1 MAIQDPHEIGMEKR
15 LLLAMVLS
23 MAILFLVPY
32 LYRKP
37 APLPP
42 AEPVVVAQEPAAP
55 AAVSREL
62 PQGVPG
68 TEEVLPATLVARQ
81 IIEVENEDLVLRWS
95 NVGVVLQ
102 SAQLITK
109 ADEVGS
115 QLKYKYRTEDGLPLE
130 MIPQQ
135 LPEPMK
141 HTFGI
146 RTGDEEW
153 DKRLMG
159 AVYEVMGVTGGRV
172 QAPAEITFHYRDALI
187 EVSRTIRVPAEG
199 YLVDMETDVRVQGL
213 PVPFSVLLGPGIGE
227 ISSTTDK
234 DFAEPK
240 AAYFLNGAV
249 QRHTAEELEEAPA
262 QLAAGVRWVALDSK
276 YFTYLLLSPD
286 RIRGGT
292 IAYSGFAAETPDGE
306 PLEVAL
312 LRAEVEMEAGA
323 RYSAFLGPKAYQLLQ
338 ATDVTLSQ
346 LIDYGWFAFLVR
358 PLLVSLNFLY
368 LYLHNYGWAIIVLT
382 FGINLVLFPVRYKQM
397 ASMKKMS
404 ELQPQIKA
412 IQDRFKRMKRTDP
425 RQAKKNEEVM
435 ALYKKHGVNP
445 LGGCLPLVIQ
455 MPFLFAFYRMLYS
468 SMELRGAPFIGW
480 IQDLSRHDPYYVTPI
495 LMGISMVVQQKM
507 TPAAG
512 DPTQRKMM
520 MVLPIVFTFF
530 FLNFSSG
537 LVLYFLFSN
546 LFGMMFQFFT
556 QKWQREA
563 SEAPTKKPAKKK

>member
-1 MAIQDPHEIGMEKR
+1 MAIQDPPEMGMEKR

-32 LYRKP
+32 FTGAPPPLP
-37 APLPP
+37 AP
-42 AEPVVVAQEPAAP
+42 EPAVEVEELAP
-55 AAVSREL
+55 PAVSREL
-62 PQGVPG
+62 PQEIPAI
-68 TEEVLPATLVARQ
+68 EEAEPATLVARQ
-81 IIEVENEDLVLRWS
+81 IIEVVNQDLVLRWS
-95 NVGVVLQ
+95 NAGVVLQ
-102 SAQLITK
+102 SAQLRN
-109 ADEVGS
+109 
-115 QLKYKYRTEDGLPLE
+115 YRTTDDQLLE

-135 LPEPMK
+135 LPEPMRQA
-141 HTFGI
+141 FGI

-153 DKRLMG
+153 DRRLMG
-159 AVYEVMGVTGGRV
+159 AVYEVTGVAGVRV
-172 QAPAEITFHYRDALI
+172 QAPAEITFHYRDSLI
-187 EVSRTIRVPAEG
+187 EVSRTIRIPAEG
-199 YLVDMETDVRVQGL
+199 YVVDMETDVRVQGRS
-213 PVPFSVLLGPGIGE
+213 VPFSVLLGPGIGE
-227 ISSTTDK
+227 VSSTTDQ
-234 DFAEPK
+234 DFADPK
-240 AAYFLNGAV
+240 AAYFSNGAV
-249 QRHTAEELEEAPA
+249 QRYTAEEVEEAPA
-262 QLAAGVRWVALDSK
+262 QLAAGARWVALDSK
-276 YFTYLLLSPD
+276 FFTYLLLSPD

-292 IAYSGFAAETPDGE
+292 ITHSDFVEETPDGE
-306 PLEVAL
+306 GLERAL

-323 RYSAFLGPKAYQLLQ
+323 SYSAFLGPKSYQVLQ
-338 ATDVTLSQ
+338 ATDPTLSQ

-358 PLLVSLNFLY
+358 PLLLSLNFFYRY
-368 LYLHNYGWAIIVLT
+368 LGNYGWAIIVLT
-382 FGINLVLFPVRYKQM
+382 FGINLVLAPVRYKQT

-404 ELQPQIKA
+404 VLQPQIKA
-412 IQDRFKRMKRTDP
+412 IQDRYKRMKRTDP

-435 ALYKKHGVNP
+435 ALYKEHGVNP

-546 LFGMMFQFFT
+546 LFGMMFQFLT
-556 QKWQREA
+556 QRWQEA
-563 SEAPTKKPAKKK
+563 TAEAPAKKPSKKKRQTD

>member
-1 MAIQDPHEIGMEKR
+1 MAFQDPPEMGMEKR

-32 LYRKP
+32 FTGAPPPLTAPEP
-37 APLPP
+37 AVEVEELAPP
-42 AEPVVVAQEPAAP
+42 AI
-55 AAVSREL
+55 SREL
-62 PQGVPG
+62 PRELPES
-68 TEEVLPATLVARQ
+68 EEAEPATLVARQ
-81 IIEVENEDLVLRWS
+81 IIEVTNRDLVLRWS
-95 NVGVVLQ
+95 NAGVVLQ
-102 SAQLITK
+102 SAQLRN
-109 ADEVGS
+109 
-115 QLKYKYRTEDGLPLE
+115 YRTADDRLLE

-135 LPEPMK
+135 LPEPMSQA
-141 HTFGI
+141 FGI

-153 DKRLMG
+153 DRRLMG
-159 AVYEVMGVTGGRV
+159 AVYEVSGVAGGRV
-172 QAPAEITFHYRDALI
+172 QAPAEISFHYRDSLI
-187 EVSRTIRVPAEG
+187 EVSRTIRVPADG
-199 YLVDMETDVRVQGL
+199 YVVDMETDVRVQGRS
-213 PVPFSVLLGPGIGE
+213 VPFSVLLGPGIGE
-227 ISSTTDK
+227 ISSTADQ
-234 DFAEPK
+234 DFAEHK

-249 QRHTAEELEEAPA
+249 QRSTAEEVEEAPA
-262 QLAAGVRWVALDSK
+262 PIAAGVRWVALDSK
-276 YFTYLLLSPD
+276 FFTYLLLSPD

-292 IAYSGFAAETPDGE
+292 IAYSGFVEEIPDGE
-306 PLEVAL
+306 GQERAL

-323 RYSAFLGPKAYQLLQ
+323 RYSAFLGPKSYEVLQ
-338 ATDVTLSQ
+338 ATDPTLSE
-346 LIDYGWFAFLVR
+346 LIDYGWFAFLVK
-358 PLLVSLNFLY
+358 PLLLSLNFLY
-368 LYLHNYGWAIIVLT
+368 GYLHNYGWAIIALT
-382 FGINLVLFPVRYKQM
+382 FGINLVLAPVRYKQT

-404 ELQPQIKA
+404 VLQPQIKA
-412 IQDRFKRMKRTDP
+412 IQDRYKRMKRTDP

-435 ALYKKHGVNP
+435 ALYKEHGVNP

-468 SMELRGAPFIGW
+468 SMELRGAPFSGW

-546 LFGMMFQFFT
+546 LFGMMFQFLT
-556 QKWQREA
+556 QRWQEA
-563 SEAPTKKPAKKK
+563 TAEAPAEKPSKKK

>member
-1 MAIQDPHEIGMEKR
+1 MAIQDPHEMGMEKR

-23 MAILFLVPY
+23 MAVLFLVPY
-32 LYRKP
+32 FYREA

-42 AEPVVVAQEPAAP
+42 AEPVVEAQESTPPA
-55 AAVSREL
+55 REL
-62 PQGVPG
+62 PERVPE
-68 TEEVLPATLVARQ
+68 TEEAVPATLVARQ
-81 IIEVENEDLVLRWS
+81 MIEVANEDLVLRWS
-95 NVGVVLQ
+95 NRGVVLQ

-109 ADEVGS
+109 TGNEES
-115 QLKYKYRTEDGLPLE
+115 QLKYRTVDDLPLE

-135 LPEPMK
+135 LPESRRQ
-141 HTFGI
+141 TFGI

-153 DKRLMG
+153 DKRLRE
-159 AVYEVMGVTGGRV
+159 AVYEVGGVTGGRV

-187 EVSRTIRVPAEG
+187 EVNRTIRVPAEG
-199 YLVDMETDVRVQGL
+199 YLVDMETDVRVQGQ
-213 PVPFSVLLGPGIGE
+213 PVPFSVILGPGIGE
-227 ISSTTDK
+227 ISSTANE

-240 AAYFLNGAV
+240 AAYFLDGAV
-249 QRHTAEELEEAPA
+249 QRHTAEELEEEPVR
-262 QLAAGVRWVALDSK
+262 LASGVRWVALDSK

-292 IAYSGFAAETPDGE
+292 IAYSAFSEESPDGE
-306 PLEVAL
+306 RLEAAL
-312 LRAEVEMEAGA
+312 MRAEVEMEAGA
-323 RYSAFLGPKAYQLLQ
+323 HYSVFLGPKAYQVLE
-338 ATDVTLSQ
+338 AADTTLSQ
-346 LIDYGWFAFLVR
+346 LIDYGWFAFLVK
-358 PLLVSLNFLY
+358 PLLFSLNFLY
-368 LYLHNYGWAIIVLT
+368 RYLHNYGWAIIVLT
-382 FGINLVLFPVRYKQM
+382 FGINLVLAPVRYKQT

-404 ELQPQIKA
+404 ELQPQMKA
-412 IQDRFKRMKRTDP
+412 IQDRYKRMKRTDP

-512 DPTQRKMM
+512 DATQRKMM

-537 LVLYFLFSN
+537 LVVYFLFSN
-546 LFGMMFQFFT
+546 LFGMMFQFLT
-556 QKWQREA
+556 QRWQQAAAEA
-563 SEAPTKKPAKKK
+563 PKKKPTKKK

>member
-1 MAIQDPHEIGMEKR
+1 MAIQDPSEMGMEKR

-32 LYRKP
+32 FTRAP
-37 APLPP
+37 APVPPP
-42 AEPVVVAQEPAAP
+42 APVVEAEEPAAL
-55 AAVSREL
+55 AVRREP
-62 PQGVPG
+62 PQRIPE
-68 TEEVLPATLVARQ
+68 TEEGEPATFSSRQ
-81 IIEVENEDLVLRWS
+81 IIEVANQDLVLRWS

-102 SAQLITK
+102 SAQLK
-109 ADEVGS
+109 N
-115 QLKYKYRTEDGLPLE
+115 YRTVDDLPLE
-130 MIPQQ
+130 LIPQQ
-135 LPEPMK
+135 LPESMRQ
-141 HTFGI
+141 TFGI

-153 DKRLMG
+153 DKRLQG
-159 AVYEVMGVTGGRV
+159 AVYEVTGVAGGRV
-172 QAPAEITFHYRDALI
+172 QAPAEITFHYRDSLI
-187 EVSRTIRVPAEG
+187 EVSRTIRIPAEG
-199 YLVDMETDVRVQGL
+199 YLVDMETDVRVQGRS
-213 PVPFSVLLGPGIGE
+213 VPFSVLLGPGIGE
-227 ISSTTDK
+227 ISSTTE

-240 AAYFLNGAV
+240 AAYFLNGTV
-249 QRHTAEELEEAPA
+249 QRHTAEELEEAPV
-262 QLAAGVRWVALDSK
+262 QLAPGVRWVALDSK

-292 IAYSGFAAETPDGE
+292 ISYSGFAEETPDGE
-306 PLEVAL
+306 SLEVAL

-323 RYSAFLGPKAYQLLQ
+323 RYLAFLGPKAYQVLQ
-338 ATDVTLSQ
+338 ATDGTLIQ

-358 PLLVSLNFLY
+358 PLLLSLNFLY

-382 FGINLVLFPVRYKQM
+382 FGINLVLAPVRYKQT

-404 ELQPQIKA
+404 VLQPQIKA
-412 IQDRFKRMKRTDP
+412 IQDRYKRMKRTDP

-435 ALYKKHGVNP
+435 ALYKEHGVNP

-520 MVLPIVFTFF
+520 MMLPIVFTFF

-546 LFGMMFQFFT
+546 LFGMMFQFLT
-556 QKWQREA
+556 QRWQQAPAEV
-563 SEAPTKKPAKKK
+563 PTKKPRKKK

>member
-1 MAIQDPHEIGMEKR
+1 MAIQDPHEMGMEKR

-32 LYRKP
+32 FTRGP

-42 AEPVVVAQEPAAP
+42 PEPVVEVEEPAP
-55 AAVSREL
+55 PAVSREL
-62 PQGVPG
+62 PQGVPEL
-68 TEEVLPATLVARQ
+68 EESLALPLVARQ
-81 IIEVENEDLVLRWS
+81 IIEVENADLVMRWS
-95 NVGVVLQ
+95 NAGVVLL

-109 ADEVGS
+109 TDEGES
-115 QLKYKYRTEDGLPLE
+115 QLKYRTADGLPLE

-135 LPEPMK
+135 LPEPMRQ
-141 HTFGI
+141 TFGI
-146 RTGDEEW
+146 RTGNEEW

-159 AVYEVMGVTGGRV
+159 AVYEVTGVTGGRV

-187 EVSRTIRVPAEG
+187 EVSRTMRIPAEG

-213 PVPFSVLLGPGIGE
+213 PIPFSVLLGPGIGE
-227 ISSTTDK
+227 ISSTTDQ

-240 AAYFLNGAV
+240 VAYFLNGAV
-249 QRHTAEELEEAPA
+249 QRHTAEELEEAPV
-262 QLAAGVRWVALDSK
+262 QLTAGVRWVALDSK
-276 YFTYLLLSPD
+276 FFTYLLLSPD
-286 RIRGGT
+286 RFRGGT
-292 IAYSGFAAETPDGE
+292 IAYSGFAAETPGGE

-323 RYSAFLGPKAYQLLQ
+323 RYLAFLGPKAYQVLQ

-358 PLLVSLNFLY
+358 PLLFSLNFLY

-382 FGINLVLFPVRYKQM
+382 FGINLVLFPVRYKQT
-397 ASMKKMS
+397 ASMKKMA

-412 IQDRFKRMKRTDP
+412 IQDRYKRMKRTDP

-507 TPAAG
+507 TPAVG

-546 LFGMMFQFFT
+546 LFGMMFQFLT
-556 QKWQREA
+556 QRWQGA
-563 SEAPTKKPAKKK
+563 AAEAPTKKTAKKK

>member
-1 MAIQDPHEIGMEKR
+1 MAVQDPTEMGLEKR

-23 MAILFLVPY
+23 MVILFLVPY
-32 LYRKP
+32 LYREP

-42 AEPVVVAQEPAAP
+42 AEPVVEAEKPGPPV
-55 AAVSREL
+55 VSREL
-62 PQGVPG
+62 PEGVPE
-68 TEEVLPATLVARQ
+68 TEEALPATLVARQ
-81 IIEVENEDLVLRWS
+81 IAEVENEDLVLRWS
-95 NVGVVLQ
+95 NAGGVLQ

-109 ADEVGS
+109 ADEAGPE
-115 QLKYKYRTEDGLPLE
+115 LKYRTVDDRPLE

-135 LPEPMK
+135 LPEPMRQ
-141 HTFGI
+141 TFGI

-159 AVYEVMGVTGGRV
+159 AVYEVGGVTGERV

-199 YLVDMETDVRVQGL
+199 YLVDMETDVRVQGR
-213 PVPFSVLLGPGIGE
+213 PVPFSVLLGPGIGG
-227 ISSTTDK
+227 IPSTTDK
-234 DFAEPK
+234 DFAEPS

-276 YFTYLLLSPD
+276 YFTYLLFSPGS
-286 RIRGGT
+286 IRGGT
-292 IAYSGFAAETPDGE
+292 IAHSGFTEETPDGE
-306 PLEVAL
+306 RLEAAL
-312 LRAEVEMEAGA
+312 LRAEVDMEAGA
-323 RYSAFLGPKAYQLLQ
+323 RYWAFLGPKAYQLLQ
-338 ATDVTLSQ
+338 ATDATLSQ

-358 PLLVSLNFLY
+358 PLLFSLNFLY
-368 LYLHNYGWAIIVLT
+368 QYLHNYGWAIIVLT
-382 FGINLVLFPVRYKQM
+382 LGINLVLFPVRYKQM

-404 ELQPQIKA
+404 ELQPQMKG
-412 IQDRFKRMKRTDP
+412 IQDRYKRMKRTDP
-425 RQAKKNEEVM
+425 RKPKMNEEVM

-445 LGGCLPLVIQ
+445 LGGCLPLLIQ

-520 MVLPIVFTFF
+520 MMLPIVFTFF

-546 LFGMMFQFFT
+546 LFGMMFQFLT
-556 QKWQREA
+556 QRLQQA
-563 SEAPTKKPAKKK
+563 AAEAPTKKPAKKK